1 MTNQLLL
8 AQVLAEGS
16 SWDYLWHWTHD
27 PDVWKAVLPAAATVI
42 AAAIAVIGV
51 GLTARKATQ
60 QMELSKQGT
69 PPELTRYKTWLEVS
83 ETFKELKGVEN
94 TRALADSE
102 EYQEIEASRNVALE
116 RAVWERKVIS
126 ECSNIQ
132 AQKLV
137 MELPESK
144 IYAIHNPDISR
155 GIELSADSYL
165 KPKAFRGLWFILF
178 MMFFFFPTLM
188 AIVSGDNLG
197 NRILALIFFIIA
209 NVIMFPVLY
218 CVVPNQ
224 YNGTFEANYFLRKKR
239 VEILLKMRK
248 SEGIS
253 NYSNIFHK
261 VDQYWEKWYR
271 KEGLRYASIFNT
283 WEEKINCPWED
294 KGWFKRKWHK
304 VWCYFIP
311 GFYVRS
317 IFKPNIKS
325 WGSYKEEILNVKL
338 NQKDSGSSNEDQ
350 ENKESQSLNSDTQ
363 EEFQPTPPQG

>member
-8 AQVLAEGS
+8 AQVLAEGA

-27 PDVWKAVLPAAATVI
+27 PDVWKAVLPAIATVI

-83 ETFKELKGVEN
+83 ETFKELEGVED

-165 KPKAFRGLWFILF
+165 KPKAFRGLWFMLF
-178 MMFFFFPTLM
+178 MIFFFFPTLM

-224 YNGTFEANYFLRKKR
+224 NNGTFEANYFLRKKR

-248 SEGIS
+248 SEGVS
-253 NYSNIFHK
+253 NCINIFYK

-271 KEGLRYASIFNT
+271 KEGLRYASVFNT

-294 KGWFKRKWHK
+294 KGWLKQKWHK

-325 WGSYKEEILNVKL
+325 WGSYKEENLNVKL
-338 NQKDSGSSNEDQ
+338 NQKDNGSSDEDQ
-350 ENKESQSLNSDTQ
+350 ENKDSQSLNSEIQ
-363 EEFQPTPPQG
+363 EESQPTPPQG

>member
-1 MTNQLLL
+1 MVNQLLL
-8 AQVLAEGS
+8 VQVLAEGS
-16 SWDYLWHWTHD
+16 EAAQNSN
-27 PDVWKAVLPAAATVI
+27 ALPWGTWVSS
-42 AAAIAVIGV
+42 VIGLLGPIIV
-51 GLTARKATQ
+51 AWWSGRKIDK
-60 QMELSKQGT
+60 QMELSKQAT

-83 ETFKELKGVEN
+83 ETFKELEGVAD
-94 TRALADSE
+94 TRALADSK

-144 IYAIHNPDISR
+144 IYEIHHPDIYR
-155 GIELSADSYL
+155 GIELSLDSYV
-165 KPKAFRGLWFILF
+165 KPKASGIMWFIYLIVFSSLPILMTVTSGSRTENGWVVVILSIIVFVLLF
-178 MMFFFFPTLM
+178 PMFRYV
-188 AIVSGDNLG
+188 A
-197 NRILALIFFIIA
+197 
-209 NVIMFPVLY
+209 
-218 CVVPNQ
+218 PNQ
-224 YNGTFEANYFLRKKR
+224 YNGIFEANYFLRKKR
-239 VEILLKMRK
+239 VEILLKMRE
-248 SEGIS
+248 SEGAI
-253 NYSNIFHK
+253 NYSNIFCK

-283 WEEKINCPWED
+283 WEEKINCPWVG

-325 WGSYKEEILNVKL
+325 WGSYKEKILNVNL
-338 NQKDSGSSNEDQ
+338 NQKDKGSSNENQ
-350 ENKESQSLNSDTQ
+350 GNKDSQSLNSDTQ